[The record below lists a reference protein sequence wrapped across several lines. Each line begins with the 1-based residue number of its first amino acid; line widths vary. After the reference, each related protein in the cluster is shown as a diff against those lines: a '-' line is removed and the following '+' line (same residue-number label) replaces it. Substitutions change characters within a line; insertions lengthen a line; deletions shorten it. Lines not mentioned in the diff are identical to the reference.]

1 LDLKADGYDVDF
13 VGSQVAGQ
21 NAVPSFDPNNEGH
34 PGWHADGD
42 SEGRNI
48 APNIYNWLNVN
59 PADIILL
66 HIGTN
71 DISSG
76 QNPALVAAEIGQI
89 LDNID
94 QYETYNGVNV
104 WVILSHIISRTDSM
118 APATTA
124 LNNQIQLMADARIA
138 GGDNIIVVDMENDA
152 GLIYSIDQSAPY
164 GDGDMYDL
172 IHPNASGYEKM
183 AVKWLDALLTIL
195 PQADAGDDQSVNEST
210 LVTLDGSGSFDP
222 DGASLNYLWEQIPQ
236 VPPGTS
242 VTLSDQTAE
251 KPTFTAPEV
260 KLSGER
266 LEFKLT
272 VTDADGFQNSDTV
285 LVDLNDVLL
294 PPVANAGADQTVAP
308 GTKVTLNG
316 SNSYDPDGMITSVQ
330 WEQISGKAQVTLT
343 TPNDLTTDFM
353 APEVDAD
360 GDVQMFRLTVK
371 DNDDLV
377 SEGTVTIAITPPRV
391 ISATDNSAGGSGGGG
406 CFIQS
411 VMN

>member
-1 LDLKADGYDVDF
+1 MIILVD
-13 VGSQVAGQ
+13 
-21 NAVPSFDPNNEGH
+21 
-34 PGWHADGD
+34 
-42 SEGRNI
+42 
-48 APNIYNWLNVN
+48 N
-59 PADIILL
+59 PANIILL

-71 DISSG
+71 
-76 QNPALVAAEIGQI
+76 ALDTSPDDVENI
-89 LDNID
+89 LDSID
-94 QYETYNGVNV
+94 QWEY
-104 WVILSHIISRTDSM
+104 D
-118 APATTA
+118 
-124 LNNQIQLMADARIA
+124 NNQT
-138 GGDNIIVVDMENDA
+138 IIVVLSKIINRQNYVCGDPSTTSTFNRNVEQMAQRRTNDKIVIVDIECGA
-152 GLIYSIDQSAPY
+152 DIDYRLATS
-164 GDGDMYDL
+164 GGDMIDL
-172 IHPNASGYEKM
+172 LHPYVSGYEKM

-222 DGASLNYLWEQIPQ
+222 DGASLSYLWEQIPQ

-251 KPTFTAPEV
+251 NPTFTAPEV

-294 PPVANAGADQTVAP
+294 PPVADAGADQTVAP

-316 SNSYDPDGMITSVQ
+316 SNSYDPDGTITSVQ

-360 GDVQMFRLTVK
+360 GDVQMFKLTVK

-377 SEGTVTIAITPPRV
+377 SESTVTMAITPPVV